1 MNRSIPK
8 QPEQSVEMNCIME
21 SKMTAI
27 TSASPNLR
35 VALQQANK
43 ILFERE
49 YIVVAKNEK
58 ASPKEPVFLQL
69 KYPDGRTRNVGITHL
84 VHLRGSD
91 WNDRPIE
98 EIART
103 TEEVTKAII
112 VRINLFFDAE
122 SRQLYIDENGTIFN
136 FNKIP
141 LEVHANNTFSVKDIQ
156 VTYEGSA
163 LLLTRIKSESIVEF
177 RQRENGHVELFDA
190 IDQRKGKGI
199 FIDTVGKI
207 YRA

>member
-1 MNRSIPK
+1 MHF
-8 QPEQSVEMNCIME
+8 IME
-21 SKMTAI
+21 PEMATI

-35 VALQQANK
+35 AALQQANK
-43 ILFERE
+43 IIFERE

-69 KYPDGRTRNVGITHL
+69 KYPDGRTRDIGITHL
-84 VHLRGSD
+84 VHLRGSNWD
-91 WNDRPIE
+91 DKPIE

-103 TEEVTKAII
+103 TEEVAKAII
-112 VRINLFFDAE
+112 DRIELFFDAE
-122 SRQLYIDENGTIFN
+122 ARQLSIDENGTIFN

-141 LEVHANNTFSVKDIQ
+141 IEVHADKTFSVKDIP

-177 RQRENGHVELFDA
+177 RRLENGHTELFDA
-190 IDQRKGKGI
+190 IDQRKGKRI
-199 FIDTVGKI
+199 IIDTAGKI

>member
-1 MNRSIPK
+1 MAT
-8 QPEQSVEMNCIME
+8 V
-21 SKMTAI
+21 

-35 VALQQANK
+35 AALQQANK
-43 ILFERE
+43 IVFERE
-49 YIVVAKNEK
+49 YIVVAENEK
-58 ASPKEPVFLQL
+58 ASPKQPVFLQL
-69 KYPDGRTRNVGITHL
+69 KYPDGRMRNIGITHL
-84 VHLRGSD
+84 VHLRGSGWD
-91 WNDRPIE
+91 DKPIE

-103 TEEVTKAII
+103 TEEVAKAII
-112 VRINLFFDAE
+112 DRIELFFDAE

-141 LEVHANNTFSVKDIQ
+141 IEVHADKTFSVKETL
-156 VTYEGSA
+156 VTYGESA

-177 RQRENGHVELFDA
+177 RQLDNGHIELFDA

-199 FIDTVGKI
+199 FIDGAGKI